1 MSDSF
6 LDDFQDDS
14 GSALDEVMKYVDTLD
29 TLSQDIEAMEESL
42 KAKQALFDELSKE
55 TLPALLAQNGLDEL
69 KLSNGKKL
77 SIKEDVFASIPK
89 NDEGKKL
96 ALEWLGNNG
105 GIDLIKEEVTVDNP
119 TPEFKNELRVQG
131 LTFEESTAVDTNSL
145 KAWFK
150 RRLGM
155 TKGSIQDLDLNEV
168 PKAMNLFI
176 ERKAVIK

>member
-1 MSDSF
+1 LSDDF
-6 LDDFQDDS
+6 LDDFVDES
-14 GSALDEVMKYVDTLD
+14 SSALDEVMKYVDTLD
-29 TLSQDIEAMEESL
+29 TLASDIEKISEQL
-42 KAKQALFDELSKE
+42 KEKQSLFDELSKE

-77 SIKEDVFASIPK
+77 SIKEDVFVGIPK

-96 ALEWLGNNG
+96 ALEWLGENG
-105 GIDLIKEEVTVDNP
+105 GTDLIKEEVTVDNP
-119 TPEFKNELRVQG
+119 TPELKNELRISG
-131 LTFEESTAVDTNSL
+131 MTFEENTSVNTNSL

>member
-1 MSDSF
+1 LSDSF
-6 LDDFQDDS
+6 LDDFKDDT
-14 GSALDEVMKYVDTLD
+14 GSALDEVMQYVDTLN
-29 TLSQDIEAMEESL
+29 TLAVDIEAIEELL

-77 SIKEDVFASIPK
+77 SIKEDVFVDIPK

-119 TPEFKNELRVQG
+119 TPEFKNDLRVRG
-131 LTFEESTAVDTNSL
+131 LTFEESTAVNTNSL

>member
-6 LDDFQDDS
+6 LDDFQDDT
-14 GSALDEVMKYVDTLD
+14 GSALEEVMKYVDTLT
-29 TLSQDIEAMEESL
+29 TLASDIENIEAQL
-42 KAKQALFDELSKE
+42 KEKNALYEELSKE

-69 KLSNGKKL
+69 KLANGKKL
-77 SIKEDVFASIPK
+77 SIKEDVFVGIPK
-89 NDEGKKL
+89 NDESKKI
-96 ALEWLGNNG
+96 ALEWLGANG
-105 GIDLIKEEVTVDNP
+105 GVDLIKEEVTVDNP

-131 LTFEESTAVDTNSL
+131 FTFEESTAVNTNSL

-155 TKGSIQDLDLNEV
+155 TKGSIQDLNLNEV